1 MLRSGQEFKEGLGDG
16 RTVYIGGERVDDV
29 TTHAAFRDAAQTY
42 AKLFDYKADP
52 TNREKLAYEEDGEFH
67 SMYFLK
73 PRNREDLAR
82 RSLAH
87 KTIADQT
94 FGLMGRSPDHVSSF
108 VTAIAMNPE
117 VLKQPDGRDFSA
129 NIGNYWKHLRDNDL
143 FATYAVHP
151 APQSKDHSLFG

>member
-108 VTAIAMNPE
+108 VTAIAMKNASPNSGIIPRM
-117 VLKQPDGRDFSA
+117 VVAAAMATGRKRLTPLSRIA
-129 NIGNYWKHLRDNDL
+129 G
-143 FATYAVHP
+143 
-151 APQSKDHSLFG
+151 